1 MKIKTRVPHTIPVSI
16 IEWNKCLEMEFQS
29 SLRIQCFG
37 SMPSFKTSVFAKD
50 DHQGWTANCCQ
61 FRWNNMDII
70 DVFPK
75 KEKFCFPAKYIGI
88 KPSYSWRKKEPPLLK
103 WQLSQLL
110 IRPKAG
116 AKDKNKITS
125 CSISVPHKSWPKAGA
140 KNKNKI
146 TSCSISVPHKSS
158 KSVQRWPYFT
168 GNHGI

>member
-1 MKIKTRVPHTIPVSI
+1 
-16 IEWNKCLEMEFQS
+16 MEFQS

-50 DHQGWTANCCQ
+50 DHQGWTANCCK
-61 FRWNNMDII
+61 FRWNNLDII
-70 DVFPK
+70 NVFPK

-88 KPSYSWRKKEPPLLK
+88 KPSYSWGKKEPPLLK
-103 WQLSQLL
+103 WQLPQLL

-146 TSCSISVPHKSS
+146 SCSISVPHKSS
-158 KSVQRWPYFT
+158 KTVQRWPYFT